1 MDDSHDERDQ
11 LAWLREALDRA
22 EPAPPDV
29 VPGAGP
35 TRESWLRMNDAVGTW
50 TEVHTPGEVI
60 CDADGIPIG
69 MTAGEVNTVYFG
81 GATVTPAQLEAVGLT
96 PDDVPN
102 LNVVDPPK
110 RKDQK

>member
-1 MDDSHDERDQ
+1 MDEPHDELD
-11 LAWLREALDRA
+11 WLRNAIDRA
-22 EPAPPDV
+22 ESAPPDV
-29 VPGAGP
+29 VPPTGL
-35 TRESWLRMNDAVGTW
+35 TREDLLRMNDNTGTW

-69 MTAGEVNTVYFG
+69 MTAGETNTVYFG

-102 LNVVDPPK
+102 LDVVDPPK